1 MSKSKVI
8 LPILSCL
15 LLLQACKKGNSPSS
29 EMQTITATVKSGQT
43 YKSDLGNYGDEE
55 GVTITRQAAHFQV
68 SSIDRDLSS
77 GKISLKY
84 APAPNYTGTDEVVV
98 QSSKGSDGASPNN
111 KVISITFKFTI
122 TP

>member
-15 LLLQACKKGNSPSS
+15 LLLQACKKGNGPSS
-29 EMQTITATVKSGQT
+29 QIQTIAATVKSGQT

-84 APAPNYTGTDEVVV
+84 TPAPDYIGTDEVVV